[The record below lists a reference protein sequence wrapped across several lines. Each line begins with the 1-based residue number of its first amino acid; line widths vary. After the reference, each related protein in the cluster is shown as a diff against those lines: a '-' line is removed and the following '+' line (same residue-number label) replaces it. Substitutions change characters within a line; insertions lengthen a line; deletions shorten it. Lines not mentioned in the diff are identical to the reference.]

1 MDFSDAL
8 DLKKNIS
15 AAMLGKKGPKT
26 TQFISFGAG
35 TRAAALSVARDMSSS
50 VNGVGIT
57 KKKDDSYSI
66 KVLTRDGLNVDHSYL
81 SQYYGV
87 PQQDILV
94 EKVGRIEFKN
104 LRLRQRPL
112 YPGLSAGHYK
122 ITTGT
127 LGCFVEDDKKR
138 VYILS
143 NNHVLAN
150 VNKAYFNDPIFQ
162 PGPLDGGKKIDE
174 IARLEYLVN
183 LETGKPN
190 TMDAALARVVTGMN
204 INYAL
209 NNGKKRITGIKE
221 PAIKLKVEKFGR
233 TTGHTTGSI
242 TTRNLDLQVDYAGQ
256 LIDFEDQLEIKGD
269 VKGGQRTLF
278 CAGGDSGSLIIE
290 KGTTNAVAL
299 LFAGAEDGTTF
310 ATPIND
316 VLTEFSVKI
325 L

>member
-1 MDFSDAL
+1 MDFNDAL
-8 DLKKNIS
+8 DLKKNI
-15 AAMLGKKGPKT
+15 AASMLGKKKKSASR
-26 TQFISFGAG
+26 FISFAAG
-35 TRAAALSVARDMSSS
+35 TPAAAFSAANDLVTK
-50 VNGVGIT
+50 VNGVGVS
-57 KKKDDSYSI
+57 KKNDGSHFI
-66 KVLTRDGLNVDHSYL
+66 KVLTREGLNVNPAYL

-87 PQQDILV
+87 PEKSISV
-94 EKVGRIEFKN
+94 EHVGRIEFKD
-104 LRLRQRPL
+104 LRTRQRPL

-127 LGCFVEDDKKR
+127 LGCFVEDEKKQ

-150 VNKAYFNDPIFQ
+150 TNKGYFNDPIFQ
-162 PGPLDGGKKIDE
+162 PGPLDGGKRADQ
-174 IARLEYLVN
+174 IARLEYLVV

-190 TMDAALARVVTGMN
+190 AMDAALARVVPGMN

-209 NNGKKRITGIKE
+209 NNGKKRITAIKD

-242 TTRNLDLQVDYAGQ
+242 TTRNLDLQVDYEGQ
-256 LIDFEDQLEIKGD
+256 LIDFEDQIEIKGD
-269 VKGGQRTLF
+269 VKSGQRTLF

>member
-1 MDFSDAL
+1 MDFSAAL

-15 AAMLGKKGPKT
+15 AAMLGKKGPKA
-26 TQFISFGAG
+26 TQFISFGTG

-57 KKKDDSYSI
+57 KKNDDSFSI
-66 KVLTRDGLNVDHSYL
+66 KVLTRDGLSVDHSYL

-87 PQQDILV
+87 PQKDILV
-94 EKVGRIEFKN
+94 ERVGRIEFKD
-104 LRLRQRPL
+104 LRSRQRPL
-112 YPGLSAGHYK
+112 FPGLSAGHYK
-122 ITTGT
+122 ITAGT
-127 LGCFVEDDKKR
+127 LGCFVEDEKKR
-138 VYILS
+138 IYILS

-150 VNKAYFNDPIFQ
+150 TNKGYFNDPIFQ
-162 PGPLDGGKKIDE
+162 PGPLDGGKKTDE

-183 LETGKPN
+183 LERSKPN
-190 TMDAALARVVTGMN
+190 AMDAALARVVAG
-204 INYAL
+204 INLNYSV
-209 NNGKKRITGIKE
+209 NNGTKRISGIKD
-221 PAIKLKVEKFGR
+221 PALKLKVEKYGR

-242 TTRNLDLQVDYAGQ
+242 TTRNLDLQVDYEGQ

-269 VKGGQRTLF
+269 VKSGQRTLF
-278 CAGGDSGSLIIE
+278 CAGGDSGSLITE

-310 ATPIND
+310 ATPINE